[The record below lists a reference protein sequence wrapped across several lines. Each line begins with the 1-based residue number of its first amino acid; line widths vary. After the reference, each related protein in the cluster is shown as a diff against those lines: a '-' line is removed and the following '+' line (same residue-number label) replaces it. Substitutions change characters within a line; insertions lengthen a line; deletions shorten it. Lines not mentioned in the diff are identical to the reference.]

1 MVQRRI
7 QEEMKRKAGIYAL
20 AGLLAVSTLTG
31 CSSSIGKNDVAI
43 TVGDTKISG
52 SVANFYARYTQAQYE
67 TYYAGYMGDD
77 MWNSEADKG
86 QTYEEFV
93 KDTILEQLE
102 DMAVL
107 EQHMDEYEVSLSDGE
122 KQAIKE
128 AAQKFDEAN
137 GLDDKE
143 KVSGDEDTVERV
155 MTLMAIQEK
164 MRDAIRAGADT
175 EVSDEEAAQ
184 KSMQYVFFSSQTTD
198 SLDTEGTSGEDSE
211 SSDMEELVKETAKAQ
226 AESFAETVKDQADFA
241 AYASEQGLEASTAT
255 FDADSQSPAPE
266 VVEAA
271 DKLNEGETTG
281 VIETDSGYYV
291 ARVTSLFDQE
301 ATDTEKQNIIAQR
314 QTDLYN
320 ETCDGWKEETDIKVN
335 NRVWDKIDFQTLS
348 VTYVQD
354 ETEDYANEVQ
364 TDDVAEQEEEAE
376 E

>member
-1 MVQRRI
+1 
-7 QEEMKRKAGIYAL
+7 MKRKAGIYAL
-20 AGLLAVSTLTG
+20 AGLLAASALTG
-31 CSSSIGKNDVAI
+31 CSSSIDENDVVV
-43 TVGDTKISG
+43 TVGDTEITG
-52 SVANFYARYTQAQYE
+52 AEANFYARYTQAQYE

-77 MWNSEADKG
+77 MWNSEAEEG
-86 QTYEEFV
+86 QSYEEFV
-93 KDTILEQLE
+93 KDSILDQLE
-102 DMAVL
+102 DMVLL
-107 EQHMDEYEVSLSDGE
+107 EQHMDEYDISLSDAE
-122 KQAIKE
+122 KQAIQE
-128 AAQKFDEAN
+128 AADQFDETN
-137 GLDDKE
+137 GLDAKE
-143 KVSGDEDTVERV
+143 KVSGDVDTVERI
-155 MTLMAIQEK
+155 MTLMSIQEK
-164 MRDAIRAGADT
+164 MMDAIQAGVDT

-198 SLDTEGTSGEDSE
+198 SAEGTDVSEEDAE
-211 SSDMEELVKETAKAQ
+211 TEDMQEIVAETAKAQ
-226 AESFAETVKDQADFA
+226 AESFAETVKGQADFA

-255 FDADSQSPAPE
+255 FDAESQSPAPE

-271 DKLNEGETTG
+271 DKLQAGETTG
-281 VIETDSGYYV
+281 VIETDTGYYV

-364 TDDVAEQEEEAE
+364 TDDVAEQEEEASE
-376 E
+376 

>member
-1 MVQRRI
+1 
-7 QEEMKRKAGIYAL
+7 MKRKAGIYAL
-20 AGLLAVSTLTG
+20 AGLLAVSALTG
-31 CSSSIGKNDVAI
+31 CSSSIGENDVAV
-43 TVGDTKISG
+43 TVGDTQISG
-52 SVANFYARYTQAQYE
+52 RVANFYARYTQAQYE
-67 TYYAGYMGDD
+67 TYYAGYMDDD
-77 MWNSEADKG
+77 MWNSEADEG

-93 KDTILEQLE
+93 KNTVLEQLE

-128 AAQKFDEAN
+128 AAQQFDEAN
-137 GLDDKE
+137 GLEDKE

-164 MRDAIRAGADT
+164 MRDAIQADADT

-198 SLDTEGTSGEDSE
+198 SVDSEGTSDDDKET
-211 SSDMEELVKETAKAQ
+211 SDMEDIVKETAKAQ
-226 AESFAETVKDQADFA
+226 AESFAETVKDQPDFA
-241 AYASEQGLEASTAT
+241 AYASEQGLEASTAA

-271 DKLNEGETTG
+271 DKLGEGETTG

-291 ARVTSLFDQE
+291 ARVTSLFDRE
-301 ATDTEKQNIIAQR
+301 ATDTEKQNIVSER
-314 QTDLYN
+314 QTELYN
-320 ETCDGWKEETDIKVN
+320 DTCDGWKEDTDIQVHE
-335 NRVWDKIDFQTLS
+335 RVWKKINFQTLS

-354 ETEDYANEVQ
+354 ETEDYADEVQ
-364 TDDVAEQEEEAE
+364 TDDVADQQEDEASE
-376 E
+376 

>member
-1 MVQRRI
+1 
-7 QEEMKRKAGIYAL
+7 MKRKAGIYAL

-164 MRDAIRAGADT
+164 MRDAIQAGADT

-291 ARVTSLFDQE
+291 ARVTSLFDRA
-301 ATDTEKQNIIAQR
+301 ATDAEKQNIVAER
-314 QTDLYN
+314 QTELYN
-320 ETCDGWKEETDIKVN
+320 DTCDGWKEDTDIKVN
-335 NRVWDKIDFQTLS
+335 KRVWNKIDFQTLS

-354 ETEDYANEVQ
+354 ESEDYADKVQ
-364 TDDVAEQEEEAE
+364 TDDVAEQQEDGAAE
-376 E
+376 

>member
-164 MRDAIRAGADT
+164 MRDAIQAGADT